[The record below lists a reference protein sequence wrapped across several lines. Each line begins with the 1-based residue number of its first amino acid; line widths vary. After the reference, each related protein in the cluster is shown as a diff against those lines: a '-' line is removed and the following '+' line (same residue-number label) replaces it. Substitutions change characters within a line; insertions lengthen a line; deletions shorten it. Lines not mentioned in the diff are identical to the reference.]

1 MVPAR
6 VDFSAKYRALEKM
19 CAIAVNN
26 EVEMYLN
33 SLLLYRVLGWF
44 DDSGFLQEPDCLG
57 EKTVPHPPGFGPRGF
72 GTVSPM
78 PIAQRVCGLVAV
90 VLDDSKGLPDT
101 HLLSAL
107 PFAALCGIEQ
117 CSSRAT
123 L

>member
-44 DDSGFLQEPDCLG
+44 DGSGFLQEPDCL
-57 EKTVPHPPGFGPRGF
+57 EET
-72 GTVSPM
+72 S
-78 PIAQRVCGLVAV
+78 
-90 VLDDSKGLPDT
+90 SKHTNYFRLY
-101 HLLSAL
+101 LLLMS
-107 PFAALCGIEQ
+107 
-117 CSSRAT
+117 
-123 L
+123 